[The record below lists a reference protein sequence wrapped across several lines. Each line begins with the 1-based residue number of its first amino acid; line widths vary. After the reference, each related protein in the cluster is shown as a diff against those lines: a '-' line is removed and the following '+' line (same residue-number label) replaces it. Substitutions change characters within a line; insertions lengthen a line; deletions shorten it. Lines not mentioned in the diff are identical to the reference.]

1 MVRERLYNLK
11 NEKQRAN
18 RISRVQKSE
27 NRTYYYCNIY
37 NIFIECNANSRL
49 ALSAHVSFSR
59 KAA

>member
-18 RISRVQKSE
+18 RNSRVQKSE
-27 NRTYYYCNIY
+27 NKTYCNIC